1 MAKRE
6 EIEKLKESWL
16 HDPCWDI
23 EDSEGF
29 EEHREELVAFH
40 KEQDVKWEKKEKDR
54 KTRRL
59 SKVQAWT
66 GIYDHNLADVLCTP
80 DEIEK
85 ELSSIDNN
93 IGEAGTHFELAQLV
107 IAREHVRATLLLA
120 AQVQRVAELLAR
132 KIDDDA
138 GDANLRFMTDLYKA
152 D

>member
-1 MAKRE
+1 MATRE

-16 HDPCWDI
+16 HDSCWDI

-40 KEQDVKWEKKEKDR
+40 KEQDVKWEEKKQKREAERVK
-54 KTRRL
+54 KIG
-59 SKVQAWT
+59 AWT
-66 GIYDHNLADVLCTP
+66 GIYNHDLAQVLLTP
-80 DEIEK
+80 DEIEM

-120 AQVQRVAELLAR
+120 A
-132 KIDDDA
+132 
-138 GDANLRFMTDLYKA
+138 
-152 D
+152 